1 MKEYSKR
8 IIGKG
13 RLTLSHKYKFHSF
26 YGLTKKRKNIDA
38 EVMSGTNLLSCYDDY
53 LEGAKSWSSFN
64 RAANRKFYV
73 KSFAKF
79 FRTPLLCSFTE
90 IALGI
95 GVLL

>member
-1 MKEYSKR
+1 MKEYGKR
-8 IIGKG
+8 IIGKD

-38 EVMSGTNLLSCYDDY
+38 EAMSGTNLLSCYDDY

-73 KSFAKF
+73 KSLRNFLEHLCFAG
-79 FRTPLLCSFTE
+79 LLKSHL
-90 IALGI
+90 A
-95 GVLL
+95 